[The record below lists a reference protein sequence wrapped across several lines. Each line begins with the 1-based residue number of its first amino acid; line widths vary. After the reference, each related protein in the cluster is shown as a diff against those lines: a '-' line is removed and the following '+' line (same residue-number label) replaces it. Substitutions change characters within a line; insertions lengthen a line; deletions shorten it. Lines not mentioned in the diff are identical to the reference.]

1 MTVATTTS
9 TAALEP
15 APGGRKRFARSIQW
29 RHPALALL
37 TALVVF
43 YLVFPLLVTIP
54 ISFNSI
60 QRIEFPPTGYST
72 RWYANFLGI
81 GEENRNSRW
90 LSATWLSVRIALATS
105 VLSTVLGGLAAI
117 PVARAQFRGKNLVQ
131 TLLLLPLVLPV
142 IVLAVG
148 LFLMYVPL
156 RLLGSPMGIVFGHSV
171 LAIPYVTIIVA
182 ATLKNFDER
191 LEWAA
196 MSLGANRTRTLLS
209 VTIPIVRPGIIAGAL
224 FAFITSF
231 DELLIA
237 LFVSGARAVTLP
249 RLLWDFVR
257 SEASP
262 VIAVVSVLLTVFSI
276 VAVGLVATVQRE
288 RR

>member
-1 MTVATTTS
+1 MTVATAAAPPTS
-9 TAALEP
+9 QRPRRSL
-15 APGGRKRFARSIQW
+15 RSIQW

-60 QRIEFPPTGYST
+60 RRIEFPPTGYST
-72 RWYANFLGI
+72 RWYADFLGI

-90 LSATWLSVRIALATS
+90 LGATWLSVRIALMTS
-105 VLSTVLGGLAAI
+105 LLSTVLGGLAAI
-117 PVARAQFRGKNLVQ
+117 PVARARFRGKNLIQ
-131 TLLLLPLVLPV
+131 TVLLLPLVLPV

-148 LFLMYVPL
+148 LFLMYVPMH
-156 RLLGSPMGIVFGHSV
+156 LLGSPIGIVLGHSV

-196 MSLGANRTRTLLS
+196 MSLGASRARTLWS
-209 VTIPIVRPGIIAGAL
+209 VTIPLVRPGIIAGAL

-237 LFVSGARAVTLP
+237 LFVSGTRAVTLP

-262 VIAVVSVLLTVFSI
+262 VIAVVSVLLTLFSV
-276 VAVGLVATVQRE
+276 VAVGLVAAIQRE

>member
-1 MTVATTTS
+1 M
-9 TAALEP
+9 
-15 APGGRKRFARSIQW
+15 
-29 RHPALALL
+29 
-37 TALVVF
+37 
-43 YLVFPLLVTIP
+43 
-54 ISFNSI
+54 
-60 QRIEFPPTGYST
+60 
-72 RWYANFLGI
+72 
-81 GEENRNSRW
+81 
-90 LSATWLSVRIALATS
+90 TS

-117 PVARAQFRGKNLVQ
+117 PVARAQFRGKTLIQ

-156 RLLGSPMGIVFGHSV
+156 KLLGSPLGIVFGHSV

-196 MSLGANRTRTLLS
+196 MSLGANRSRTLWS
-209 VTIPIVRPGIIAGAL
+209 VTIPLVRPGILAGAL

-237 LFVSGARAVTLP
+237 LFVSGTRAVTLP

-276 VAVGLVATVQRE
+276 VAVGVVAAVQRE

>member
-1 MTVATTTS
+1 MTGV
-9 TAALEP
+9 TASA
-15 APGGRKRFARSIQW
+15 AAARTPRLSFRSVQW
-29 RHPALALL
+29 RHPALALF
-37 TALVVF
+37 TGLVVF
-43 YLVFPLLVTIP
+43 YLVFPLLVTVP

-60 QRIEFPPTGYST
+60 RRIEFPPSGIST
-72 RWYANFLGI
+72 RWYADFLGI

-90 LSATWLSVRIALATS
+90 LGATWLSVRIALATS

-117 PVARAQFRGKNLVQ
+117 PVARARFRGKNVVQ

-148 LFLMYVPL
+148 LFLFYIPL
-156 RLLGSPMGIVFGHSV
+156 NLLGSSLGIVVGHSV
-171 LAIPYVTIIVA
+171 LAIPYVTVIVA
-182 ATLKNFDER
+182 ATLKNFDES

-196 MSLGANRTRTLLS
+196 MSLGANRARTLWT
-209 VTIPIVRPGIIAGAL
+209 VTLPIVRPGIFAGAL

-237 LFVSGARAVTLP
+237 LFVSGTRAVTLP

-262 VIAVVSVLLTVFSI
+262 VIAVVSVLLTMFSV
-276 VAVGLVATVQRE
+276 VAVGLIAVVQRE

>member
-1 MTVATTTS
+1 M
-9 TAALEP
+9 
-15 APGGRKRFARSIQW
+15 
-29 RHPALALL
+29 
-37 TALVVF
+37 
-43 YLVFPLLVTIP
+43 FPLLVTIP

-72 RWYANFLGI
+72 RRYADFMGI

-90 LSATWLSVRIALATS
+90 LGATWLSVRIALMTS

-117 PVARAQFRGKNLVQ
+117 PVARAQFRGKTLIQ

-156 RLLGSPMGIVFGHSV
+156 KLLGSPMGIVFGHSV

-196 MSLGANRTRTLLS
+196 MSLGANRTRTLWS
-209 VTIPIVRPGIIAGAL
+209 ITIPLVRPGSSPAPCSPSSRRS
-224 FAFITSF
+224 TSC
-231 DELLIA
+231 
-237 LFVSGARAVTLP
+237 S
-249 RLLWDFVR
+249 
-257 SEASP
+257 SP
-262 VIAVVSVLLTVFSI
+262 SSSA
-276 VAVGLVATVQRE
+276 AHGR
-288 RR
+288 